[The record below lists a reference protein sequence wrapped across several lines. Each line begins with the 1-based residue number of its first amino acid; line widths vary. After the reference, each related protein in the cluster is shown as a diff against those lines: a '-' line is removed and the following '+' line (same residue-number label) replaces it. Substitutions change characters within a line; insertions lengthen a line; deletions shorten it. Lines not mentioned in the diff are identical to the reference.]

1 MEPSTSKKNFC
12 VHLEKVAKAKKGKP
26 KTDPLNVIRQFAGGK
41 NAFKELKYEDLTD
54 LYKLWCGYFEEI
66 VKLTN
71 GGLDQRLLKA
81 DYHGCLLRV
90 ADASNPS
97 QIRKFYP
104 IYYQALDT
112 EREKLQYLYSSNAPT
127 LTWNGH
133 HVIGVSAITAFL
145 EQLPV
150 TDHNVIN
157 VNPQNMEVDGQ
168 SWALVSVLGNVA
180 IAGENHGFSQVFVML
195 QENGTYRIQDHQ
207 YRFLD

>member
-97 QIRKFYP
+97 QIGLHGIVAHESRNTFQMVTRKDKVIVVPKEGTTFQFVLNGK
-104 IYYQALDT
+104 IYTIFGDAIRQKSFL
-112 EREKLQYLYSSNAPT
+112 RGRKLKHRPVLPF
-127 LTWNGH
+127 
-133 HVIGVSAITAFL
+133 FL
-145 EQLPV
+145 K
-150 TDHNVIN
+150 
-157 VNPQNMEVDGQ
+157 
-168 SWALVSVLGNVA
+168 
-180 IAGENHGFSQVFVML
+180 
-195 QENGTYRIQDHQ
+195 
-207 YRFLD
+207 